1 MCGLIGLD
9 VVWYQTL
16 CGHVTWYVWCVMLM
30 VWSCYLVCMVCYVDG
45 MVMLLACG
53 TGVLC

>member
-1 MCGLIGLD
+1 
-9 VVWYQTL
+9 
-16 CGHVTWYVWCVMLM
+16 M

-45 MVMLLACG
+45 MVMLLGVGLECYVDGMVMLLACG